1 MMYHLFYTSATG
13 LFTGQMALFPDSD
26 AAPPA
31 PSGQSVWSSATAID
45 PYSVQ
50 IDLADLATRQAAID
64 AAQALLDS
72 PDTDTEWEREVAQ
85 AAMDAALALTV
96 VIDYVPPEPD
106 DPDYTYS
113 WNTGTKRWDATKTL
127 IKEKSDKRN
136 EVRAGR
142 IADEFSTFT
151 WDGHT
156 FDGDA
161 PSQLRIIGATLL
173 ALQAQVDSAPFSI
186 DWTLTDYSTVT
197 LDGPDMLAVGGALAA
212 YVESMHVQFRLI
224 LADID
229 AAADAEAVQ
238 AIVWSL
244 PT

>member
-1 MMYHLFYTSATG
+1 MTVYSFYDSVTG
-13 LFTGQMALFPDSD
+13 LFTGQGYSGPADTVALQV
-26 AAPPA
+26 
-31 PSGQSVWSSATAID
+31 PSGCSAIEGAFD
-45 PYSVQ
+45 PLSQCV
-50 IDLADLATRQAAID
+50 DLALAAAKQAAID

-85 AAMDAALALTV
+85 AAMDAALALSV
-96 VIDYVPPEPD
+96 VVDYVPPEPD
-106 DPDYTYS
+106 DPDYVYS

-127 IKEKSDKRN
+127 IKEKADKRS
-136 EVRAGR
+136 EVRAAR

-161 PSQLRIIGATLL
+161 ASQLRIIGATLL
-173 ALQAQVDSAPFSI
+173 ALQAQVDSVSFSI

-212 YVESMHVQFRLI
+212 YVDSLHIQFRLI

-244 PT
+244 PA